1 MINKAYQTM
10 TMIFVASLMLA
21 ISVVAPVS
29 AQSAP
34 AMNQGSGQDQSQVQ
48 NQDQNQGSNAQA
60 NPCLAPGQS
69 ASQTTN
75 QASNNN
81 GTQSTDQA
89 ATNNASQG
97 SNQFS
102 GIGSGTNNAG
112 APLDCWLALNAH
124 QSHWYKFRYG
134 YKADQDDTPNQ
145 ATVKLAMDT
154 PGCVSFEVWTQER
167 LNAAQS
173 GVTDD
178 DKDLGPV
185 GAGSPEY
192 AAIERDSTSDKNQN
206 PAKLIW
212 VGSQTG
218 STTFF
223 VVVKN
228 RHDLACAYR
237 LSISGF
243 SVSFP
248 SNANNAN
255 ATNSSNNG

>member
-1 MINKAYQTM
+1 MMTKVYQAMAMIL
-10 TMIFVASLMLA
+10 VATLLLA
-21 ISVVAPVS
+21 SVVVAPVS
-29 AQSAP
+29 AQST
-34 AMNQGSGQDQSQVQ
+34 QGTEQDQSQ
-48 NQDQNQGSNAQA
+48 DQGQA
-60 NPCLAPGQS
+60 SSAPTSPCLTTGQS
-69 ASQTTN
+69 ASQTMN
-75 QASNNN
+75 QDGAQPA
-81 GTQSTDQA
+81 TQEM
-89 ATNNASQG
+89 
-97 SNQFS
+97 NQVS
-102 GIGSGTNNAG
+102 SIGSGTNNAG
-112 APLDCWLALNAH
+112 TPLDCWLALGAH

-134 YKADQDDTPNQ
+134 YNADQDDTPNQ

-167 LNAAQS
+167 LNAVQS
-173 GVTDD
+173 GDTDD
-178 DKDLGPV
+178 KALGPV

-192 AAIERDSTSDKNQN
+192 AAIERDSSSNKNQN

-228 RHDLACAYR
+228 RHDFACSYQ

-248 SNANNAN
+248 SNANNVN
-255 ATNSSNNG
+255 ATTPATNG

>member
-1 MINKAYQTM
+1 MIIKAYHTM
-10 TMIFVASLMLA
+10 TTAFVASLMLVL
-21 ISVVAPVS
+21 SVVAPVS
-29 AQSAP
+29 AQSTP
-34 AMNQGSGQDQSQVQ
+34 GMDQGSNQDQSQVQ
-48 NQDQNQGSNAQA
+48 SQA
-60 NPCLAPGQS
+60 NSAPSSPCLATGQS
-69 ASQTTN
+69 ASEAISQDTNDTT
-75 QASNNN
+75 A
-81 GTQSTDQA
+81 QS
-89 ATNNASQG
+89 ASQDATDNSG
-97 SNQFS
+97 QPANQVS
-102 GIGSGTNNAG
+102 SIGSGTNNAG
-112 APLDCWLALNAH
+112 APLDCWLALGAH

-134 YKADQDDTPNQ
+134 YNSDQDDTPNQ

-154 PGCVSFEVWTQER
+154 AGCVSFEVWTQER
-167 LNAAQS
+167 LNAVQN
-173 GVTDD
+173 GDTDD
-178 DKDLGPV
+178 DKALGPV

-192 AAIERDSTSDKNQN
+192 AAIERDSSSNKNQN

-228 RHDLACAYR
+228 RHDSACSYQ

-255 ATNSSNNG
+255 ATTPATNG

>member
-1 MINKAYQTM
+1 MMTKAYRVM
-10 TMIFVASLMLA
+10 TKVLVAALLLA
-21 ISVVAPVS
+21 IVAVAPVS
-29 AQSAP
+29 AQSVP
-34 AMNQGSGQDQSQVQ
+34 GMEQDSSQEQSQA
-48 NQDQNQGSNAQA
+48 SSTPAS
-60 NPCLAPGQS
+60 PCLTTGQS

-75 QASNNN
+75 QDAAQPANQEMNQVSN
-81 GTQSTDQA
+81 
-89 ATNNASQG
+89 
-97 SNQFS
+97 
-102 GIGSGTNNAG
+102 IGSGTDNAG
-112 APLDCWLALNAH
+112 APLDCWLALGAH

-134 YKADQDDTPNQ
+134 YNADQDDTPNQ

-167 LNAAQS
+167 LNAVQN
-173 GVTDD
+173 GDTDD
-178 DKDLGPV
+178 DKALGPV

-192 AAIERDSTSDKNQN
+192 AAIERDSSSNKNQN

-228 RHDLACAYR
+228 RHDFACSYQ

-248 SNANNAN
+248 TNANNAN
-255 ATNSSNNG
+255 AASPATTSSTNG